1 MMDIPF
7 TPPEKYSY
15 SVEDFNRQFFRV
27 WIHNHR
33 TFTYKEGDVKSVWGF
48 IRKKDGQIVSPINAK
63 KPGKPINVDQI
74 TAYSAM
80 QRPVEKV
87 TTGATGTLEFL
98 LQLLRNKSIMYE
110 TNVVLNEDEI
120 GILLSALQLL
130 STGDE
135 YRIAKAHGS
144 ALAIHD
150 KLQRKLNEINS
161 SDSAIDFTPNI
172 VESSF

>member
-1 MMDIPF
+1 
-7 TPPEKYSY
+7 
-15 SVEDFNRQFFRV
+15 
-27 WIHNHR
+27 
-33 TFTYKEGDVKSVWGF
+33 
-48 IRKKDGQIVSPINAK
+48 
-63 KPGKPINVDQI
+63 
-74 TAYSAM
+74 
-80 QRPVEKV
+80 
-87 TTGATGTLEFL
+87 
-98 LQLLRNKSIMYE
+98 MYE

>member
-1 MMDIPF
+1 
-7 TPPEKYSY
+7 
-15 SVEDFNRQFFRV
+15 
-27 WIHNHR
+27 
-33 TFTYKEGDVKSVWGF
+33 
-48 IRKKDGQIVSPINAK
+48 
-63 KPGKPINVDQI
+63 
-74 TAYSAM
+74 
-80 QRPVEKV
+80 
-87 TTGATGTLEFL
+87 
-98 LQLLRNKSIMYE
+98 MYE

-150 KLQRKLNEINS
+150 KLQRKLNEIKS

>member
-1 MMDIPF
+1 
-7 TPPEKYSY
+7 
-15 SVEDFNRQFFRV
+15 
-27 WIHNHR
+27 
-33 TFTYKEGDVKSVWGF
+33 
-48 IRKKDGQIVSPINAK
+48 
-63 KPGKPINVDQI
+63 
-74 TAYSAM
+74 
-80 QRPVEKV
+80 
-87 TTGATGTLEFL
+87 
-98 LQLLRNKSIMYE
+98 MYE

-150 KLQRKLNEINS
+150 KLQRKLNEIKS

-172 VESSF
+172 VDSSF